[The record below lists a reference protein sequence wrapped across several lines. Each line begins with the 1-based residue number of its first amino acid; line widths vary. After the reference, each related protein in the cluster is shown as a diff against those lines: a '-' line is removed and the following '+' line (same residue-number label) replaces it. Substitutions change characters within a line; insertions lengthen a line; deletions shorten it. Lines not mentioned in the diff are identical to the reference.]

1 MASLSCDLEVAVIRL
16 WGVSQF
22 AMPITP
28 IFKKKKK
35 KTQIAAGKSS
45 ASRQDGVSG

>member
-22 AMPITP
+22 AMPVTP
-28 IFKKKKK
+28 IFKKKKNP
-35 KTQIAAGKSS
+35 QIAAGKSS